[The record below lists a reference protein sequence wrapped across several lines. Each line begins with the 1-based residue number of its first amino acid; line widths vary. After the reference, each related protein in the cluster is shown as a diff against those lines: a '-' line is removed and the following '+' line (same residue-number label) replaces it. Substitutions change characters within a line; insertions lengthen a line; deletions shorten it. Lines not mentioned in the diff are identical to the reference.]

1 LPWWVPAIVIVGAI
15 LMAAGGTIALV
26 HPAMLAPAGE
36 EINSAVRVYAGYLI
50 SRNLAI
56 AAMLL
61 GTLAM
66 RARGALSSLMLLVAV
81 IQILDAVIDCIEG
94 RWMLVP
100 GILLLGIGFSICAAR
115 LSQKVL
121 QKATL

>member
-1 LPWWVPAIVIVGAI
+1 
-15 LMAAGGTIALV
+15 MAAAGTIALV
-26 HPAMLAPAGE
+26 RPAMLAPAGD
-36 EINSAVRVYAGYLI
+36 EINGAVRVYAGYLV

-61 GTLAM
+61 GALAM

-100 GILLLGIGFSICAAR
+100 GVLLLGIGFSIGAAR
-115 LSQKVL
+115 LSEKVL
-121 QKATL
+121 RKAALRDKQTGR